1 MSNAAEYLI
10 WSYEHDGWWMPGGW
24 GYTRELTDAGRF
36 TQAEAEHIVAQANLV
51 TINECMVPDT
61 GTATAPPA
69 RPPLLTPR
77 TGRPYLTVDDAVTI
91 LRTLGIAF
99 ADLERFREAALE
111 KASFR

>member
-51 TINECMVPDT
+51 TINECIARYRHGDGAAGAAATPHAPD
-61 GTATAPPA
+61 G
-69 RPPLLTPR
+69 PPLPH
-77 TGRPYLTVDDAVTI
+77 GR
-91 LRTLGIAF
+91 
-99 ADLERFREAALE
+99 
-111 KASFR
+111 